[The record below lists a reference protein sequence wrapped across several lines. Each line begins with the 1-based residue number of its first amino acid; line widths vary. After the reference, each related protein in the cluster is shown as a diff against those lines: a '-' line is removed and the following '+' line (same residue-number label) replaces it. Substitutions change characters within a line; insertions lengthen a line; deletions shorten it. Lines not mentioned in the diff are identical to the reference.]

1 MDFINK
7 LNEFNTSYD
16 IIKHNIKKSVAKKLI
31 KTGQG
36 GSNNIVIISDDYA
49 LKIIPNI
56 INKTYKIQADNDLK
70 EVLFYRLFTNEFII
84 NNITLHIVGFYKKY
98 NISINDVL
106 PHKCLTL
113 DEEIM
118 LPRNKINYNMEK
130 LCYIKK
136 LYEKKFV
143 ENSAIVLVLEKCE
156 TTISEMFKELML
168 SKKRTKAVSFKIEL
182 RRIIFQLV
190 FTLAVIQD
198 KYPNFIHNDLFLR
211 NILAIN
217 EYMYNMNDYIEYIY
231 GNRSYYLPANGLF
244 IKINDFGYSLNLPT
258 IKSTLVDDIKNNVD
272 NSFEI
277 KNNKRDLWTFFYD
290 LYNGANMGSYSILS
304 LINTNI
310 KNIDTR
316 KVFISILQNEIGRFF
331 DYKLIDKINK
341 KNLGV
346 LDRQWSIAESKMLK
360 NIVKLPKKYFED
372 NTFNYFF
379 KLPTDGRIV
388 RVFNQN

>member
-7 LNEFNTSYD
+7 LKEFNINYD
-16 IIKHNIKKSVAKKLI
+16 TIKNNIKKSVAKKMI

-36 GSNNIVIISDDYA
+36 GSNNIVIVSEDYA

-70 EVLFYRLFTNEFII
+70 EVLFYRLFTNEFIN
-84 NNITLHIVGFYKKY
+84 NNITLHIVGLYKKY
-98 NISINDVL
+98 NIGINDVL

-113 DEEIM
+113 DEQIM
-118 LPRNKINYNMEK
+118 LPRNKINYDMEK

-156 TTISEMFKELML
+156 TTISDMFKELML
-168 SKKRTKAVSFKIEL
+168 SKKRTKAVEFKIEL

-190 FTLAVIQD
+190 FTLSVIQD

-217 EYMYNMNDYIEYIY
+217 EYVHNINDYIEYVY
-231 GNRSYYLPANGLF
+231 DKKSYYLPANGLF

-258 IKSTLVDDIKNNVD
+258 IKSTLVDDIKNSVD

-290 LYNGANMGSYSILS
+290 LYNGSNMGSYSILS
-304 LINTNI
+304 LINSNI
-310 KNIDTR
+310 KNIDTK
-316 KVFISILQNEIGRFF
+316 KVFISILQSEIGRFF
-331 DYKLIDKINK
+331 DYKIIDKINK
-341 KNLGV
+341 KNLGI

-360 NIVKLPKKYFED
+360 NIVKLPKEYFSD
-372 NTFNYFF
+372 NTFNYFS
-379 KLPTDGRIV
+379 KLPPNGRIV
-388 RVFNQN
+388 MVFNQN

>member
-290 LYNGANMGSYSILS
+290 LYNGANMGSYSI
-304 LINTNI
+304 
-310 KNIDTR
+310 NIDTR